1 MKWIFSDAKY
11 GDIVRVKLGDIYHY
25 GIYVNNEEIE
35 CFIEKDHLIKNL
47 NCKECEEEHFALLEY
62 KLKIISIDL
71 V

>member
-1 MKWIFSDAKY
+1 MEQVKWECCIC
-11 GDIVRVKLGDIYHY
+11 GN
-25 GIYVNNEEIE
+25 VNNEEIE